1 MAWLVVWF
9 CGRFGWLSVWLVSWL
24 VGLFGCVVGGL
35 VDRWDCLLVAYSGQ
49 LIGLLYNGLGI
60 DFLKGK
66 EHNWKWLYAKH
77 CCATVFLASRIQ
89 TPAFSIAKL
98 PARPVVLTILLELID
113 LHLPDLLLGKL
124 LQDLLQPGH
133 HQ

>member
-35 VDRWDCLLVAYSGQ
+35 VDWWDCLLVAYSGQ

-60 DFLKGK
+60 DFMGERTQL
-66 EHNWKWLYAKH
+66 EM
-77 CCATVFLASRIQ
+77 
-89 TPAFSIAKL
+89 
-98 PARPVVLTILLELID
+98 VVCKTLLRNCISCFPYSNSSLFNR
-113 LHLPDLLLGKL
+113 
-124 LQDLLQPGH
+124 
-133 HQ
+133 